1 MEKHIIHQIVNK
13 PITMKK
19 IILLFTLL
27 IGLQAFS
34 QNVDFKAANFKDD
47 KDGLKKAT
55 EAIKAGEG
63 FFTLANT
70 AIFNVQT
77 PGDNFK
83 KALKQFEIAQK
94 FNPNNALN
102 NFRIGVC
109 HFYTT
114 DPANGIPFVKKAAE
128 LDRACDPFMEYYL
141 GYSLQLDGKFDDAI
155 KAYTTFEAS
164 YKKAD
169 EFSKFVSLHIN
180 ECKNAKTAIANPI
193 RAWVDNVAELNT
205 EFNDFAP
212 SISTDGGE
220 IIFTSN
226 RPNGKTANEFG
237 EYDNDIYSS
246 SSSGLK
252 WEKPTP
258 VKGVNS
264 PADDV
269 SNNISFDGT
278 RMLLHRDD
286 NGQTDIYESVLKG
299 TNWSEPTKL
308 HFQISSPRANETYG
322 AYSHDGWS
330 VYFSRDNA
338 TRTTGTEVMFSSM
351 QSRIEKDFKAAQMVS
366 EVNTGFNDGPVYL
379 HIDGETMYIA
389 AQGRASLGGYDIFVS
404 KKVQGKWTKPEN
416 MGYPI
421 NTPYDDFF
429 FASTANG
436 KFAYIASNR
445 EDSKGGYDIYKVTFW
460 GNDKL
465 PHLETED
472 YLLAS
477 AIMPIKDN
485 QVEAKVDVNKKS
497 FTVFKGKTIDAI
509 TKKAVE
515 AQIDIIDNAT
525 GSVIETFTTN
535 SATGKFIITLA
546 SGKNY
551 GISVRADGYLFHSE
565 NFDIPK
571 GSADNLVDKTVEL
584 KNIKVGSTIALR
596 NIFFDT
602 GKSTLRPESNSEL
615 DRLVKLMK
623 DVPNLQIEI
632 SGHTDNTGSA
642 TLNNELSK
650 SRAEAVV
657 TYLKGKGITAN
668 RMTAEGYGSSK
679 PVASNNSDSG
689 RQENRR
695 TEFKITGN

>member
-1 MEKHIIHQIVNK
+1 
-13 PITMKK
+13 MK
-19 IILLFTLL
+19 TLL
-27 IGLQAFS
+27 VIITLLTGFAVSAQS
-34 QNVDFKAANFKDD
+34 VDFKAANFKDD

-55 EAIKAGEG
+55 DAIKAGETS
-63 FFTLANT
+63 FQLANDAVFAT
-70 AIFNVQT
+70 QS
-77 PGDNFK
+77 PGLNYK
-83 KALKQFEIAQK
+83 KALQQFEIAQK

-109 HFYTT
+109 HMYTT
-114 DPANGIPFVKKAAE
+114 DPGNGIPFIKKAYE
-128 LDRACDPFMEYYL
+128 LDKACDPFMEYYYGL
-141 GYSLQLDGKFDDAI
+141 ALQLEGKYDEAL
-155 KAYTTFEAS
+155 KAYTTFETG

-169 EFSKFVSLHIN
+169 EFGKFVSLHIN
-180 ECKNAKTAIANPI
+180 ECKNAKAAIAAPV
-193 RAWVDNVAELNT
+193 RTWVDNVKELNS
-205 EFNDFAP
+205 EFDDYAP

-220 IIFTSN
+220 IIYTSN
-226 RPNGKTANEFG
+226 RPNGKQANEVG
-237 EYDNDIYSS
+237 EYDKDIYTS

-252 WEKPTP
+252 WATP
-258 VKGVNS
+258 VAIKGGVNTA
-264 PADDV
+264 ADDV

-278 RMLLHRDD
+278 KMLLHRDD
-286 NGQTDIYESVLKG
+286 NGQIDIYESTLKG
-299 TNWSEPTKL
+299 ANWSDPTKL
-308 HFQISSPRANETYG
+308 HFQISSNRANEIYG
-322 AYSHDGWS
+322 AYSNDGWS
-330 VYFSRDNA
+330 IYFSRDNS
-338 TRTTGTEVMFSSM
+338 TRSTGYDIMYSSM
-351 QSRIEKDFKAAQMVS
+351 QSKMEKDFKAATMLA
-366 EVNTGFNDGPVYL
+366 EVNTGFNDGPIYL

-389 AQGRASLGGYDIFVS
+389 SQGRASIGGYDIFVS
-404 KKVQGKWTKPEN
+404 KKIQGKWTTPKN

-445 EDSKGGYDIYKVTFW
+445 DGGEGGYDIYKVTFW
-460 GNDKL
+460 GDDKL

-485 QVEAKVDVNKKS
+485 QVEAKVDVNRKS

-551 GISVRADGYLFHSE
+551 GILVRAEGYLFHSE

-571 GSADNLVDKTVEL
+571 GAADNLVDKTIEL
-584 KNIKVGSTIALR
+584 KNIKIGSTIALR

-615 DRLVKLMK
+615 DRLVKLLK
-623 DVPNLQIEI
+623 DVPNLKIEI

-650 SRAEAVV
+650 ARAEAVV
-657 TYLKGKGITAN
+657 TYLKTKGIAAN
-668 RMTAEGYGSSK
+668 RLTSEGYGSSK
-679 PVASNNSDSG
+679 PVASNDNAAG